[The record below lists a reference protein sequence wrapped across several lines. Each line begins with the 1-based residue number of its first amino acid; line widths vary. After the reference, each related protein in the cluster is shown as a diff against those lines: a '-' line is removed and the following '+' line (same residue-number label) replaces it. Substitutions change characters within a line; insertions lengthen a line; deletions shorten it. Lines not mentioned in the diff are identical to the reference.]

1 MDNVSLH
8 FLSNFRH
15 MEYSSNSFSNSSKTS
30 FMISKFLI
38 YIYIYVTQQL
48 NIFYLLKDSTSLLFS
63 KFPLESLN
71 P

>member
-15 MEYSSNSFSNSSKTS
+15 IEYSSNSFLNSSKTS

>member
-15 MEYSSNSFSNSSKTS
+15 IEYSSNSFLNSSKTS

-38 YIYIYVTQQL
+38 YIYICNATIEYILPTER
-48 NIFYLLKDSTSLLFS
+48 FDK
-63 KFPLESLN
+63 PLI
-71 P
+71 

>member
-15 MEYSSNSFSNSSKTS
+15 IEYSSNSFSNSSKTS

-38 YIYIYVTQQL
+38 YIYMICNATIEYILPTER
-48 NIFYLLKDSTSLLFS
+48 FDK
-63 KFPLESLN
+63 PLI
-71 P
+71 